1 MSIVCVAVTCIAI
14 VGAQALAMVC
24 LGLRLIQRGEELAA
38 VKGQLASSKRKNDQ
52 LQAYYNT
59 VEGAM
64 S

>member
-38 VKGQLASSKRKNDQ
+38 VKGQLASSKRKKADSCFRCHNSDSDQ
-52 LQAYYNT
+52 
-59 VEGAM
+59 
-64 S
+64 